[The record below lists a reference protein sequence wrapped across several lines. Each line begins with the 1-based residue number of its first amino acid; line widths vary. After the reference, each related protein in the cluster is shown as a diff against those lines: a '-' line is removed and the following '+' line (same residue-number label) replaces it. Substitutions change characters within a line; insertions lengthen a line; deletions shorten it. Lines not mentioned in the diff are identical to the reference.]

1 MRRRN
6 FSNLNNN
13 SNKKNNKSFIAS
25 NGCNKININS
35 NINNITPYNKY
46 NNYKLKKNIYLSNRT
61 NNNNLNRNNSNYNN
75 GKNNSFDQIERCFKK
90 FEGNIINKF
99 KEENKNEKR
108 KLNMKNNHLNLLE
121 QRLKKKANDLY
132 NKEGELNLKKQE
144 LEIRGLEMINQLN
157 FKDEEISELKKF
169 YNEEKNNYQNENE
182 MLRKRI
188 KELEYELNQY
198 KKNKKNFDLIKDNFI
213 VSKCEEL
220 QNENNKLKKITI
232 LQKNKIKELELK
244 IKNNEKILQKE
255 KENMYIKRINEL
267 EKLNKELNSYIKSGL
282 NKKNHKNSF
291 EESKLF
297 FNNKNYYENSSE
309 EDEVNY
315 KVKEKKIYN
324 IEGIGTICKKNKYNS
339 KKRLDSLI
347 KEKEMLINNGN
358 YSKNDPLIIQL
369 NKKINKLKKDNY
381 SQNNNSDLS

>member
-1 MRRRN
+1 MRKRN

-13 SNKKNNKSFIAS
+13 SNKKSGNKSFISS
-25 NGCNKININS
+25 NGCNKIK
-35 NINNITPYNKY
+35 INNITPYNKY
-46 NNYKLKKNIYLSNRT
+46 NNYKLKKNIYFSNRT
-61 NNNNLNRNNSNYNN
+61 NNNNFNNNNNNN

-90 FEGNIINKF
+90 LEGNIINKF
-99 KEENKNEKR
+99 REENKNEKR

-267 EKLNKELNSYIKSGL
+267 EKLNKELNSYVKLGL
-282 NKKNHKNSF
+282 NNKKSHKNSF

-297 FNNKNYYENSSE
+297 FDNKKYYYDNSS

-324 IEGIGTICKKNKYNS
+324 IEGIGTICMKNKYNNT
-339 KKRLDSLI
+339 KRLESLI

-369 NKKINKLKKDNY
+369 NKKINKLKKYNY
-381 SQNNNSDLS
+381 SQNNNSDIS

>member
-1 MRRRN
+1 
-6 FSNLNNN
+6 
-13 SNKKNNKSFIAS
+13 
-25 NGCNKININS
+25 
-35 NINNITPYNKY
+35 
-46 NNYKLKKNIYLSNRT
+46 
-61 NNNNLNRNNSNYNN
+61 
-75 GKNNSFDQIERCFKK
+75 
-90 FEGNIINKF
+90 
-99 KEENKNEKR
+99 
-108 KLNMKNNHLNLLE
+108 MKNNHLNLLE

-132 NKEGELNLKKQE
+132 TKEGELNLKKQE

-157 FKDEEISELKKF
+157 FKDEEIIELKKF

-188 KELEYELNQY
+188 KELEHELNQY
-198 KKNKKNFDLIKDNFI
+198 KKDKKNFDLIKDNFI

-244 IKNNEKILQKE
+244 IKNNEKFLQKE

-267 EKLNKELNSYIKSGL
+267 EKLNKELNSYVKLGL
-282 NKKNHKNSF
+282 NNKKNHKNSF

-297 FNNKNYYENSSE
+297 FNNKNSYYDNSS

-324 IEGIGTICKKNKYNS
+324 IEGIGTICMKNKYNNT
-339 KKRLDSLI
+339 KRLESLI

-369 NKKINKLKKDNY
+369 NKKINKLKKYNY
-381 SQNNNSDLS
+381 SQNNNSDIS

>member
-1 MRRRN
+1 
-6 FSNLNNN
+6 
-13 SNKKNNKSFIAS
+13 
-25 NGCNKININS
+25 
-35 NINNITPYNKY
+35 
-46 NNYKLKKNIYLSNRT
+46 
-61 NNNNLNRNNSNYNN
+61 
-75 GKNNSFDQIERCFKK
+75 
-90 FEGNIINKF
+90 
-99 KEENKNEKR
+99 
-108 KLNMKNNHLNLLE
+108 MKNNHLNLLE

-255 KENMYIKRINEL
+255 KENMYIKIINEL
-267 EKLNKELNSYIKSGL
+267 
-282 NKKNHKNSF
+282 
-291 EESKLF
+291 
-297 FNNKNYYENSSE
+297 
-309 EDEVNY
+309 
-315 KVKEKKIYN
+315 
-324 IEGIGTICKKNKYNS
+324 
-339 KKRLDSLI
+339 
-347 KEKEMLINNGN
+347 
-358 YSKNDPLIIQL
+358 
-369 NKKINKLKKDNY
+369 
-381 SQNNNSDLS
+381 

>member
-1 MRRRN
+1 
-6 FSNLNNN
+6 
-13 SNKKNNKSFIAS
+13 
-25 NGCNKININS
+25 
-35 NINNITPYNKY
+35 
-46 NNYKLKKNIYLSNRT
+46 
-61 NNNNLNRNNSNYNN
+61 
-75 GKNNSFDQIERCFKK
+75 
-90 FEGNIINKF
+90 
-99 KEENKNEKR
+99 
-108 KLNMKNNHLNLLE
+108 
-121 QRLKKKANDLY
+121 
-132 NKEGELNLKKQE
+132 
-144 LEIRGLEMINQLN
+144 
-157 FKDEEISELKKF
+157 
-169 YNEEKNNYQNENE
+169 

-297 FNNKNYYENSSE
+297 FNNNKYYENSSE